1 MKSPARVLL
10 AGVAAVATV
19 GALVGC
25 STGSSGGGD
34 ASGKVELRVATF
46 PPGADAAAYEAFAA
60 QEEQFEDE
68 HPDIDII
75 GVEYEWEGPTF
86 AVQLAGGSLPDVFTV
101 PFTDSKTLLEN
112 GQLMDVTA
120 EVEELGYEDSFNPII
135 LDGVKDSDGNIYG
148 FPRQAYA
155 MGLHYNRDLFE
166 QAGLDPDQPPA
177 TWDEVREYAKK
188 ITDATGKAGYA
199 QMAINNT
206 GGWQLTA
213 QTVARGGRTQVD
225 NADGSAESTID
236 NEGTKATLQF
246 LHDLKWEDGSFGSK
260 VDLDWGTINQEF
272 AAGNIGM
279 YTSGSDVYTALVRDF
294 GLEPDV
300 YGLAVVPIEGDDP
313 GTLGGGDI
321 AVISPTV
328 DDATKAAAVEWIDWY
343 YMQKLLDE
351 DAAVL
356 DAKTLDESG
365 QAVGTPVLPVLSRE
379 LYEESLVWIEDYINV
394 PRDQMKPFTDS
405 IWDQTPVGEPK
416 KSTQEVYALLDTVVQ
431 TVLTDENADIDALL
445 AQAQADAQAILDQ

>member
-10 AGVAAVATV
+10 AGVAAVATI
-19 GALVGC
+19 GALAAC
-25 STGSSGGGD
+25 SADGGGTSTD
-34 ASGKVELRVATF
+34 GKVELRVATF

-60 QEEQFEDE
+60 QEKQFEDE
-68 HPDIDII
+68 NPDIDII

-112 GQLMDVTA
+112 GQLMDVTD
-120 EVEELGYEDSFNPII
+120 EIEELGYTDSFNPII
-135 LDGVKDSDGNIYG
+135 LDGVKDADGRIYG

-155 MGLHYNRDLFE
+155 MGLHYNRELFE
-166 QAGLDPDQPPA
+166 AAGLDPDQPPT

-188 ITDATGKAGYA
+188 ISDATGKAGYA

-225 NADGSAESTID
+225 NQDGTAESTID
-236 NEGTKATLQF
+236 NDGTKATLQF
-246 LHDLKWEDGSFGSK
+246 LHDVKWEDDSFGSK

-294 GLEPDV
+294 GMDSSI
-300 YGLAVVPIEGDDP
+300 YGLTVVPTEGDDP

-328 DDATKAAAVEWIDWY
+328 DDATKAAAVTWIDWY

-351 DAAVL
+351 DAAVQ
-356 DAKTLDESG
+356 DAKTLNESG
-365 QAVGTPVLPVLSRE
+365 QAVGTPLLPVLSRE
-379 LYEESLVWIEDYINV
+379 LYEESLTWIEPYINV
-394 PRDQMKPFTDS
+394 PRDQMTAFTDS
-405 IWDQTPVGEPK
+405 IWDQVPVGEPK
-416 KSTQEVYALLDTVVQ
+416 KKTQEVYALLDGLVQ

-445 AQAQADAQAILDQ
+445 AQAQSDAQALLDQ

>member
-1 MKSPARVLL
+1 MKSTNRGIV
-10 AGVAAVATV
+10 AGVAALAVA
-19 GALVGC
+19 GALAGC
-25 STGSSGGGD
+25 SAGGD
-34 ASGKVELRVATF
+34 AGSGGKTELRVATF
-46 PPGADAAAYEAFAA
+46 PPGADAAAYDAFAA
-60 QEEQFEDE
+60 QEKQFEKD

-120 EVEELGYEDSFNPII
+120 EVKELGYADKFNPII
-135 LDGVKDSDGNIYG
+135 LDGVTGGDGKIYG

-166 QAGLDPDQPPA
+166 QAGLDPDDPPA
-177 TWDEVREYAKK
+177 TWDEIREAAKK
-188 ITDATGKAGYA
+188 IHDATGKSGYA

-213 QTVARGGRTQVD
+213 QTVARGGRTQTD
-225 NADGSAESTID
+225 AADGSATSTVD
-236 NEGTKATLQF
+236 NDATRASLQF

-294 GLEPDV
+294 GMDPSI
-300 YGLAVVPIEGDDP
+300 YGLTVVPTEGDDP

-328 DDATKAAAVEWIDWY
+328 DEKTKAAAVQWIDWY
-343 YMQKLLDE
+343 YMQKLMDK
-351 DAAVL
+351 DAAIL

-365 QAVGTPVLPVLSRE
+365 QAVGTPLLPVLSRD
-379 LYEESLVWIEDYINV
+379 LYEQSQEWIADYINV
-394 PRDQMKPFTDS
+394 PVDQMTPFREG

-416 KSTQEVYALLDTVVQ
+416 AKTQEVYALLDTVVQ
-431 TVLTDENADIDALL
+431 SVLTDQNADIDALL
-445 AQAQADAQAILDQ
+445 AQAQSDAQAKLDE

>member
-1 MKSPARVLL
+1 MKSPTKALV
-10 AGVAAVATV
+10 AGVAVLATV
-19 GALVGC
+19 GALAGC
-25 STGSSGGGD
+25 TSSGD
-34 ASGKVELRVATF
+34 DSADGKTELRVATF

-60 QEEQFEDE
+60 QEKQFEKE
-68 HPDIDII
+68 NPDIDII

-112 GQLMDVTA
+112 GQLMDVTDA
-120 EVEELGYEDSFNPII
+120 IEKLGYTDKFNPII
-135 LDGVKDSDGNIYG
+135 LDGVTGSDGKIYG

-155 MGLHYNRDLFE
+155 AALHYNRDLFE
-166 QAGLDPDQPPA
+166 AAGLDPDNPPQ
-177 TWDEVREYAKK
+177 TWDEIRTAAKA

-206 GGWQLTA
+206 GGWQLTS
-213 QTVARGGRTQVD
+213 QTVARGGRTQTD
-225 NADGSAESTID
+225 NGDGTAESTID
-236 NEGTKATLQF
+236 NDATKAALQF
-246 LHDLKWEDGSFGSK
+246 LHDVKWEDKSFGSK

-279 YTSGSDVYTALVRDF
+279 YTSGSDIYTALVRDF
-294 GLEPDV
+294 GMESSI
-300 YGLAVVPIEGDDP
+300 YGMTVVPMDGDDP

-328 DDATKAAAVEWIDWY
+328 DEATKAAAVTWIDWY
-343 YMQKLLDE
+343 YMQKLMDK

-356 DAKTLDESG
+356 DAKTLNESG
-365 QAVGTPVLPVLSRE
+365 QAVGTPLLPVLSRE
-379 LYEESLVWIEDYINV
+379 LYDESQEWIADYINV
-394 PRDQMKPFTDS
+394 PVEQMAPFSDR

-416 KSTQEVYALLDTVVQ
+416 VKTQEVYALLDTVVQ
-431 TVLTDENADIDALL
+431 KVLTDQNADIDALL
-445 AQAQADAQAILDQ
+445 AQAQTDAQAKLDE

>member
-1 MKSPARVLL
+1 MKSPGRVLL
-10 AGVAAVATV
+10 AGVAAAATI
-19 GALVGC
+19 GALAGC
-25 STGSSGGGD
+25 SATPTDEAPGER
-34 ASGKVELRVATF
+34 VELRVATF

-68 HPDIDII
+68 NPDIDII

-112 GQLMDVTA
+112 GQLMDVTD
-120 EVEELGYEDSFNPII
+120 EIEQLGYTDAFNPVI
-135 LDGVKDSDGNIYG
+135 LDGVTDSDGRIFG

-166 QAGLDPDQPPA
+166 QAGLDPDVAPK
-177 TWDEVREYAKK
+177 TWDEVRSFAKQIAEK
-188 ITDATGKAGYA
+188 TGKAGYA

-225 NADGSAESTID
+225 AQDGSATSSID
-236 NEGTKATLQF
+236 NAGTKAALQF
-246 LHDLKWEDGSFGSK
+246 LHDLRFVDNSFGSK
-260 VDLDWGTINQEF
+260 VDLDWGSINQEF
-272 AAGNIGM
+272 AAGNSGM

-294 GLEPDV
+294 GLPSSS
-300 YGLAVVPIEGDDP
+300 YGLSVVPTEGADP

-321 AVISPTV
+321 AVVSPTI
-328 DDATKAAAVEWIDWY
+328 DDETKAAAVTWIDWY
-343 YMQKLLDE
+343 YMQKLMDE

-356 DAKTLDESG
+356 DARTLNESG

-379 LYEESLVWIEDYINV
+379 LYEESLTWIEPYINV
-394 PRDQMKPFTDS
+394 PRDQMAPFIDS
-405 IWDQTPVGEPK
+405 IWAQTPVGEPK
-416 KSTQEVYALLDTVVQ
+416 KKTQEVYALLDDVVQ
-431 TVLTDENADIDALL
+431 TVLTDQNADIDALL
-445 AQAQADAQAILDQ
+445 AKAQSDAQALLDE

>member
-1 MKSPARVLL
+1 MKSPGRVLL
-10 AGVAAVATV
+10 AGIATAATI
-19 GALVGC
+19 GALAGC
-25 STGSSGGGD
+25 SATPTD
-34 ASGKVELRVATF
+34 EATPGKVELRVATF

-60 QEEQFEDE
+60 QEKQFESE
-68 HPDIDII
+68 HTGIDII

-112 GQLMDVTA
+112 GQLMDVTD
-120 EVEELGYEDSFNPII
+120 EMDELGYTDSFNPII
-135 LDGVKDSDGNIYG
+135 LDGVTGSDGKIYG

-166 QAGLDPDQPPA
+166 QAGLDPDAPPT
-177 TWDEVREYAKK
+177 TWEEVRQYAQQISEK
-188 ITDATGKAGYA
+188 TGKAGYA
-199 QMAINNT
+199 QMAMNNT

-213 QTVARGGRTQVD
+213 QTVARGGRTQTD
-225 NADGSAESTID
+225 EQDGSATSSID
-236 NEGTKATLQF
+236 NDGTRAALQF
-246 LHDLKWEDGSFGSK
+246 LHDLRFVDDSFGSK

-294 GLEPDV
+294 GMNPDQ
-300 YGLAVVPIEGDDP
+300 YGLGVVPLEGADP

-328 DDATKAAAVEWIDWY
+328 DDATKAAAVTWIDWY
-343 YMQKLLDE
+343 YMQKLMDK
-351 DAAVL
+351 DAAIL
-356 DAKTLDESG
+356 DAKTLNESG

-379 LYEESLVWIEDYINV
+379 LYEESLTWIEPYINV
-394 PRDQMKPFTDS
+394 PRDQMAPFIDS

-416 KSTQEVYALLDTVVQ
+416 KKTQEIYALLDNVVQ

-445 AQAQADAQAILDQ
+445 AQAQTDAQAKLDE

>member
-10 AGVAAVATV
+10 AGVAVAATI
-19 GALVGC
+19 GALAGC
-25 STGSSGGGD
+25 SAGEGEENAD
-34 ASGKVELRVATF
+34 GKVELRVATF
-46 PPGADAAAYEAFAA
+46 PPGADAAAYEAFAT
-60 QEEQFEDE
+60 QEKQFEDE

-112 GQLMDVTA
+112 GQLMDVTD
-120 EVEELGYEDSFNPII
+120 EIEELGYTDSFNPII
-135 LDGVKDSDGNIYG
+135 LDGVTDGEGHIFG

-166 QAGLDPDQPPA
+166 QAGLDPDSPPT
-177 TWDEVREYAKK
+177 TWEQVREYAKK
-188 ITDATGKAGYA
+188 ISDATGKAGYA

-225 NADGSAESTID
+225 NADGTAESTID
-236 NEGTKATLQF
+236 NDGTRNTLQF
-246 LHDLKWEDGSFGSK
+246 LHDLRWEDDSFGSK

-294 GLEPDV
+294 GMSPDQ
-300 YGLAVVPIEGDDP
+300 YGLGVVPVEGDDP

-328 DDATKAAAVEWIDWY
+328 DDDTKAAAVTWIDWY

-351 DAAVL
+351 DAAVA
-356 DAKTLDESG
+356 DAKALSDSG

-379 LYEESLVWIEDYINV
+379 LYEESLTWIEPYINV
-394 PRDQMKPFTDS
+394 PRDQMAPFIDS
-405 IWDQTPVGEPK
+405 IWDQTPVGEAK
-416 KSTQEVYALLDTVVQ
+416 KSTQEVYALLDGVVQ

-445 AQAQADAQAILDQ
+445 AKAQTDAQALLDQ

>member
-1 MKSPARVLL
+1 MKSPTKVLL
-10 AGVAAVATV
+10 AGLAAAATV
-19 GALVGC
+19 GALAGC
-25 STGSSGGGD
+25 SAGGQTD
-34 ASGKVELRVATF
+34 AGGKIELRVATF
-46 PPGADAAAYEAFAA
+46 PPGADAAAYEAFAT
-60 QEEQFEDE
+60 QEEQFEKE
-68 HPDIDII
+68 NPDIDIV

-112 GQLMDVTA
+112 GQLMDVT
-120 EVEELGYEDSFNPII
+120 EEMDELGYTDSFNPII
-135 LDGVKDSDGNIYG
+135 LDGVTGDDGHIFG

-166 QAGLDPDQPPA
+166 QAGLDPDAPPT
-177 TWDEVREYAKK
+177 TWDEVREYAKQ
-188 ITDATGKAGYA
+188 ITAKTGKAGYA

-213 QTVARGGRTQVD
+213 QTVARGGRTQTD
-225 NADGSAESTID
+225 EQDGAATSSID
-236 NEGTKATLQF
+236 NDATKAALQF
-246 LHDLKWEDGSFGSK
+246 LHDIKWEDGSFGSK

-272 AAGNIGM
+272 AAGNLGM
-279 YTSGSDVYTALVRDF
+279 YTSGSDVYSALVRDF
-294 GLEPDV
+294 GMAPEQ
-300 YGLAVVPIEGDDP
+300 YGLTVLPLEGDDP

-328 DDATKAAAVEWIDWY
+328 DETTKAAAVTWIDWY

-351 DAAVL
+351 DAAVQ
-356 DAKTLDESG
+356 DAKALNESD

-379 LYEESLVWIEDYINV
+379 IYEESLTWIEPYINV
-394 PRDQMKPFTDS
+394 PRDQMTPFIDQ

-416 KSTQEVYALLDTVVQ
+416 KSTQEVYALLDSVVQ
-431 TVLTDENADIDALL
+431 TVLTDQNADIDALL
-445 AQAQADAQAILDQ
+445 EKAQSDAQALLDQ